1 MRIYHSIFERGK
13 VKKRIKAGAGKVKD
27 REKAGAG
34 KVKNAWTLRLIHI
47 DECGRKISKTWQYPT
62 RNAANDDLDAR
73 KKELLM
79 FVDSKDRGVSD
90 VKTFREWV
98 EFAKK
103 TFYKPAVFAEGRK
116 VEGVKAPSIQ
126 IWLRQ
131 LVECFG
137 DKPLARFTRRDLDYF
152 KGWRL
157 KQGNLTD
164 KSRKLKPEDRQPVK
178 LSTVNRGLVVLRHL
192 LVEAYEMS
200 LIANDPVRG
209 SKAIDRDAES
219 ARTRTLSDAEEIR
232 LLATCV
238 VSVKPVTFK
247 RKTRG
252 LGKTKEVTQTIRT
265 GTPHL
270 KAIILLALDSGLRRG
285 EILSL
290 DWKDVDFENRL
301 IKILGTHTK
310 TQKTRLVPMTERTRT
325 ELRNLPN
332 FATDGKVFPFTTFQK
347 SWRTALKLAD
357 IHGMHFHDLR
367 RTFITRLQANGV
379 TIRIAAELAGHERI
393 ETTSRIYTS
402 LDDTAI
408 IHDAAKR
415 INAANEARMNHWP
428 DTLE

>member
-13 VKKRIKAGAGKVKD
+13 VKKRIKAERKVKD

-192 LVEAYEMS
+192 
-200 LIANDPVRG
+200 
-209 SKAIDRDAES
+209 
-219 ARTRTLSDAEEIR
+219 
-232 LLATCV
+232 
-238 VSVKPVTFK
+238 
-247 RKTRG
+247 
-252 LGKTKEVTQTIRT
+252 
-265 GTPHL
+265 
-270 KAIILLALDSGLRRG
+270 
-285 EILSL
+285 
-290 DWKDVDFENRL
+290 
-301 IKILGTHTK
+301 
-310 TQKTRLVPMTERTRT
+310 
-325 ELRNLPN
+325 
-332 FATDGKVFPFTTFQK
+332 
-347 SWRTALKLAD
+347 
-357 IHGMHFHDLR
+357 
-367 RTFITRLQANGV
+367 
-379 TIRIAAELAGHERI
+379 
-393 ETTSRIYTS
+393 
-402 LDDTAI
+402 
-408 IHDAAKR
+408 
-415 INAANEARMNHWP
+415 
-428 DTLE
+428 